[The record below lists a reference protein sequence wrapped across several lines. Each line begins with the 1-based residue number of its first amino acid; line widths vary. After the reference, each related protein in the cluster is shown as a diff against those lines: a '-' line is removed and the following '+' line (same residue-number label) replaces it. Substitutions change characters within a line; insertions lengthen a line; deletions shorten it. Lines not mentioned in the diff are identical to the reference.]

1 MSENNDQ
8 IIKLTHA
15 LERLNNKKAA
25 IYFLTMDTKGHAK
38 ASVALTYDIVLELRN
53 LGYNAMIMHEK
64 NDFHNVSSWLGES
77 YSDIPH
83 VSIEAKQV
91 EVVISDLVIIPEV
104 FGHVL
109 EQTQNMPC
117 EKIIL
122 SQAYDYILE
131 TLPPGMTWRNYG
143 VSSCITTTS
152 TQTDYIT
159 TLMGGLDYL
168 EITPGISDLFKKY
181 EYPQPPIISIHT
193 REDRDTM
200 KIIKS
205 FYIKNPQFKWLTFRD
220 LRNLPKKKFAEDL
233 SESFVSVWVD
243 DISGFGTF
251 PLESMKCGVPVIGKI
266 PNIKPEWMTEDNG
279 IWSQEFHPIVDI
291 LGNYVQ
297 KWLEDELPSEL
308 YEEMEKTASKYSEEK
323 FKKSVADVFG
333 SVITRKILDVR
344 RNLEKLTPVGPQD
357 ETLEGSVNELYNN

>member
-1 MSENNDQ
+1 MSESNDQ

-15 LERLNNKKAA
+15 LEKLRSKEAA

-38 ASVALTYDIVLELRN
+38 ASVALTYDIVKELRN
-53 LGYNAMIMHEK
+53 IGYNAIIMHEK
-64 NDFHNVSSWLGES
+64 NDFHDVSTWLGEE
-77 YSDIPH
+77 YKDIPH
-83 VSIEAKQV
+83 VSIESKQV
-91 EVVISDLVIIPEV
+91 EVILSDLVIIPEV

-117 EKIIL
+117 EKIIF

-143 VSSCITTTS
+143 VNTCITTSPTQKEYLTS
-152 TQTDYIT
+152 
-159 TLMGGLDYL
+159 LMGNLDYL
-168 EITPGISDLFKKY
+168 ELTPSVSELFQNY

-193 REDRDTM
+193 REARDTM

-205 FYIKNPQFKWLTFRD
+205 FYIKYPQFKWLTFRD

-233 SESFVSVWVD
+233 KESFVSVWVD

-251 PLESMKCGVPVIGKI
+251 PLESMKSGVPVIGKV
-266 PNIKPEWMTEDNG
+266 PNLKPDWMTEDNG
-279 IWSQEFHPIVDI
+279 IWSHDFQPIVDI

-297 KWLEDELPSEL
+297 KWLEDELPQEL
-308 YEEMEKTASKYSEEK
+308 YDDMEKTASQYNEEN
-323 FKKSVADVFG
+323 FKNSVASVFN
-333 SVITRKILDVR
+333 SINERKILEVR
-344 RNLEKLTPVGPQD
+344 RNLEKLTPVGPED